1 MQLASFLVVATL
13 LAAPVLAGAAERKPL
28 AQVDLTALT
37 GETQLQLGGDGQFG
51 LAWWIPAEFWEAAA
65 ARQPGLAGKD
75 APIAR
80 ALAPYLV
87 LGIIQADVS
96 DLGGF
101 SFFDRSRV
109 QQGLRVTYAVPG
121 GAARPLRPV
130 EPDDPDVGIALGT
143 IRPILAN
150 ALGNAG
156 QNMHFF
162 TLVDA
167 ARADAPPVSPL
178 AAGELRIEVGGFQ
191 GDRSGSGRI
200 ETPLNAL
207 FVPRLCPG
215 GRPADIRWK
224 VCPWDG
230 TPLPP

>member
-1 MQLASFLVVATL
+1 MRRARSLLVATL
-13 LAAPVLAGAAERKPL
+13 LAAPLLAGAAERRPL
-28 AQVDLTALT
+28 VQVDLTALSS
-37 GETQLQLGGDGQFG
+37 ETQLQLSGDGQFG
-51 LAWWIPAEFWEAAA
+51 LAWWIPAEFWAAAA
-65 ARQPGLAGKD
+65 ARQPAGAGND
-75 APIAR
+75 EPIAR

-101 SFFDRSRV
+101 TFFDRGRV
-109 QQGLRVTYAVPG
+109 QQGLRVTHAVPG
-121 GAARPLRPV
+121 GESRTLRPV
-130 EPDDPDVGIALGT
+130 EPDDPDVGIALGM

-178 AAGELRIEVGGFQ
+178 AAGELRIEVAGFQ
-191 GDRSGSGRI
+191 GGRSGTGRI